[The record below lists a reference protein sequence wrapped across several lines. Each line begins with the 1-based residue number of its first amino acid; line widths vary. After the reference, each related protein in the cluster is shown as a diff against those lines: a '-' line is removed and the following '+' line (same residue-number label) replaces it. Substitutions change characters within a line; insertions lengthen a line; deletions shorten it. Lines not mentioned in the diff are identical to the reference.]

1 MGGVV
6 FQEFDDLFFAHLLFQ
21 RFGQADGAAVPG
33 ADNLAKSE
41 LRRRKRWNFLSIDAA
56 NEGEKNFE
64 LPEFMFVD
72 FNNNT
77 VRQTEQSGGIETSPI
92 DQFKKSEGNLV
103 LQGIE
108 NGHGWSMVINSKSG
122 AMTVAI
128 AGDEIIY
135 SVLGACTPEK

>member
-1 MGGVV
+1 MKKSTLKKAMAVIC
-6 FQEFDDLFFAHLLFQ
+6 LAPWLLLSNVM
-21 RFGQADGAAVPG
+21 AAETLDGSS
-33 ADNLAKSE
+33 NLICATIEAIGCRDGLCSYG
-41 LRRRKRWNFLSIDAA
+41 LA
-56 NEGEKNFE
+56 KNFE

>member
-1 MGGVV
+1 MKKSTLKKAMAVICFGPW
-6 FQEFDDLFFAHLLFQ
+6 LLLSNVM
-21 RFGQADGAAVPG
+21 AAETLDGSS
-33 ADNLAKSE
+33 NLICATIEAIGCRDGLCSYG
-41 LRRRKRWNFLSIDAA
+41 LA
-56 NEGEKNFE
+56 KNFE

>member
-1 MGGVV
+1 MKKITFKKAMTVICFGPSLLLSNAMAAGTLDGSTNLICATIEAIGCRGG
-6 FQEFDDLFFAHLLFQ
+6 LCSY
-21 RFGQADGAAVPG
+21 G
-33 ADNLAKSE
+33 LA
-41 LRRRKRWNFLSIDAA
+41 
-56 NEGEKNFE
+56 KNFE

>member
-1 MGGVV
+1 MAVICLGPS
-6 FQEFDDLFFAHLLFQ
+6 LLLSNAMAA
-21 RFGQADGAAVPG
+21 GTLDGSS
-33 ADNLAKSE
+33 NLICATIEAIGCRDGLCSYG
-41 LRRRKRWNFLSIDAA
+41 LA
-56 NEGEKNFE
+56 KNFE

-72 FNNNT
+72 FNSNT

-108 NGHGWSMVINSKSG
+108 NGHGWSMIINSKSG